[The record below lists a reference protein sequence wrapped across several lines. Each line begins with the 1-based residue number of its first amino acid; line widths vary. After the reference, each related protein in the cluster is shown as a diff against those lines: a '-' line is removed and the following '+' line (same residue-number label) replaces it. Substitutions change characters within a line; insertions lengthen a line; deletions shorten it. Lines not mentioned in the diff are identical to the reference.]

1 VGFPAKLLNP
11 GEEVAA
17 DLRPHWKFL
26 FGPAAAVVVIAAAS
40 LVALAKSAPRWA
52 DLVLAAT
59 LVLSLFWLGGRWLR
73 WATTSFVVTT
83 QRLVVSKGAFRRVAR
98 EILINR
104 LTDVSCRQTVFD
116 RLLGCGDV
124 LIESPGR
131 DSPDVFPDLPRPMAV
146 QNLISQLVAQ
156 ADRAGYFARMPSLG
170 PGQGDVGH
178 GGGFLDAH
186 ASVADQLAQLGEL
199 RRQGVISR
207 REFAAKKA
215 ELLSRM

>member
-1 VGFPAKLLNP
+1 MLNP

-26 FGPAAAVVVIAAAS
+26 FGPAAAVVIVAAAS

-52 DLVLAAT
+52 DLVLAAV
-59 LVLSLFWLGGRWLR
+59 LALSLFWLGGRWLR
-73 WATTSFVVTT
+73 WASTSFVVTT
-83 QRLVVSKGAFRRVAR
+83 QRLVVRKGAFRRVVR

-146 QNLISQLVAQ
+146 QNLISQLAAQ
-156 ADRAGYFARMPSLG
+156 ADRAGYLGRVPSLG
-170 PGQGDVGH
+170 LGHGLGLGQGDVGY
-178 GGGFLDAH
+178 GGGLVDAH